1 MEKQYLPGKEII
13 FTRFN
18 VVEVLLPALES
29 ASKKKFIKSFSAEQR
44 KYERLKKQI
53 QRERQ
58 DASQR
63 LLLEKKDFLRSN
75 SFFKERGRSSSRVPL
90 KREVR
95 ECEENVLERNWK
107 HAELQEKHPSADFLN
122 RSPYF
127 LPPLYKN
134 VGKDLK
140 KIQTNQ
146 LRIEQLAK
154 NESVDIEDI
163 KKCRYL
169 RLRSAQELDCL
180 TEHTE
185 LENENLERV
194 KNMLHN

>member
-18 VVEVLLPALES
+18 VVEVVLPALES
-29 ASKKKFIKSFSAEQR
+29 ASKKQFIKSFSAEQR
-44 KYERLKKQI
+44 KYERLEKQI

-63 LLLEKKDFLRSN
+63 LLLERKDFLRSN
-75 SFFKERGRSSSRVPL
+75 SFFMERWRSSSRVPL
-90 KREVR
+90 RREVR
-95 ECEENVLERNWK
+95 KFKENVLERNWK
-107 HAELQEKHPSADFLN
+107 HAELQEKHPSAEFLN

-140 KIQTNQ
+140 EIQTNQ
-146 LRIEQLAK
+146 LRIELAK
-154 NESVDIEDI
+154 KESVDIKDI
-163 KKCRYL
+163 KNCRYL
-169 RLRSAQELDCL
+169 RLRSAQELDCRA
-180 TEHTE
+180 EHSE
-185 LENENLERV
+185 LENENLEKV
-194 KNMLHN
+194 KKYVP

>member
-18 VVEVLLPALES
+18 VIEVVLPALES
-29 ASKKKFIKSFSAEQR
+29 ASKKQFIKSFSAEQR
-44 KYERLKKQI
+44 KYERLEKQI

-63 LLLEKKDFLRSN
+63 LLLERKDFLRSN
-75 SFFKERGRSSSRVPL
+75 SFYMERRRSSSRVPL
-90 KREVR
+90 RREVR
-95 ECEENVLERNWK
+95 EFKENVLERNWK
-107 HAELQEKHPSADFLN
+107 HAELQEKHPSAEFLN

-140 KIQTNQ
+140 EIQTNQ
-146 LRIEQLAK
+146 LRIELAK
-154 NESVDIEDI
+154 KESVDIKDI
-163 KKCRYL
+163 KNCRYL

-180 TEHTE
+180 AEHSE
-185 LENENLERV
+185 LENEN
-194 KNMLHN
+194 

>member
-18 VVEVLLPALES
+18 VVEVVLPALES

-44 KYERLKKQI
+44 KYERLEKQI
-53 QRERQ
+53 QRERR

-63 LLLEKKDFLRSN
+63 LLLERKDFLRSN
-75 SFFKERGRSSSRVPL
+75 SFFKERRRSSSRVPL
-90 KREVR
+90 RREVR
-95 ECEENVLERNWK
+95 DFKENVLERNWK
-107 HAELQEKHPSADFLN
+107 HAELQEKHPSAEFLN

-140 KIQTNQ
+140 EIQTNQ
-146 LRIEQLAK
+146 LRIELAK
-154 NESVDIEDI
+154 KESVDIKDI
-163 KKCRYL
+163 KNCRYL

-180 TEHTE
+180 AEHSE
-185 LENENLERV
+185 LENENLEKV
-194 KNMLHN
+194 KKYVA

>member
-18 VVEVLLPALES
+18 VVEVVLPALES

-44 KYERLKKQI
+44 KYERLEKQI

-63 LLLEKKDFLRSN
+63 LLLERKDFLRSN
-75 SFFKERGRSSSRVPL
+75 SFYMERQRSSSRVPL
-90 KREVR
+90 RREVR
-95 ECEENVLERNWK
+95 EFKENVLERNWK
-107 HAELQEKHPSADFLN
+107 HAELQEKHPSAEFLN

-140 KIQTNQ
+140 EIQTNQ
-146 LRIEQLAK
+146 LRIELAK
-154 NESVDIEDI
+154 KESVDIKDI
-163 KKCRYL
+163 KNCRYL

-180 TEHTE
+180 AEHSE
-185 LENENLERV
+185 LENENLEMV
-194 KNMLHN
+194 KKYVT